1 MSQNKRQKNAKNG
14 MQSSKGEKGSLRRDS
29 QISRN
34 ESAVQNESFEILKD
48 NNNF

>member
-14 MQSSKGEKGSLRRDS
+14 MQSSKGEKGSLKRDS
-29 QISRN
+29 QNSRS
-34 ESAVQNESFEILKD
+34 ESEIQNESFENLKD